1 MKRSSLFP
9 ASALTAAVCAALAV
23 SALPSPEAV
32 AHGQPMQFE
41 RVGTFVVCENT
52 SCDRSQVEE
61 TVAEIVA
68 ASADGRTLVYTDSP
82 QGVIGLVDISDPS
95 KPKGLG
101 VVKLD
106 GEPTSVD
113 VAGRYALVAVNTSE
127 SFTQPSGHLAVFDLH
142 ACRDDVPACAPVA
155 KLDMGGQPDAVDVSP
170 DGRYAAV
177 AIENERDEDVNDG
190 ALPQFPAGFLNV
202 VELKGAPAH
211 WTVDKVELT
220 GLAHVAPED
229 PEPEFVKIN
238 RFNVAAVTL
247 QENNHVALVHL
258 PTRKVIRDFSAGAV
272 SLDRIDVLENDVIE
286 PTGSLADVKREPD
299 AIAWVG
305 DWRLATANEGDLEGG
320 SRGFSIFL
328 PGGHVLFDAGN
339 SFEHVAIRHGH
350 YPETRSENKGSEP
363 EGIAVGE
370 YGDDRFIFVGSER
383 GSFVAVYRDRGLGKP
398 EFVQIL
404 PTGIGPEGL
413 LPLPKRNLFVAA
425 TEVDEGY
432 RSQINLFRLQ
442 RGAPS
447 YPNIVSA
454 AAEGDER
461 GRGRGRPPVE
471 EGAPIGWGALSAL
484 AADRRDPHT
493 LYTVHDS
500 VYAQSRIYTL
510 DVGETPA
517 VITKA
522 TVLAKD
528 GAPVNYDLEGLVQRA
543 DGSFWAVSEGAGNA
557 PNAASKNL
565 LVEIAADG
573 TVLREI
579 QLPAAVNARQT
590 SSGFEGV
597 TVTGSG
603 ASEKVYVAF
612 QREWQGDPRGFVR
625 IGEYRPA
632 SDEWRFFF
640 YPLDP
645 VASPAGGWVGLSE
658 ITALGDDRF
667 AVIERDNQL
676 GPNARIK
683 KIAVFSIAGFD
694 PQPEPPAG
702 TPPAFPVVEKSTAV
716 DVLPLMQARNG
727 YVLDKLEG
735 FAIAKNGKA
744 YAVTDNDGVDDSSG
758 ETQFFR
764 LGRFGK
770 K

>member
-1 MKRSSLFP
+1 MPIPKPL
-9 ASALTAAVCAALAV
+9 AAAGLTLSIAALAV
-23 SALPSPEAV
+23 VAALPAPEAI
-32 AHGQPMQFE
+32 ARGGPMQFE

-52 SCDRSQVEE
+52 SCDTSKVEE

-68 ASADGRTLVYTDSP
+68 ASDDGRTLVYTDSP

-95 KPKGLG
+95 RPKGLG

-106 GEPTSVD
+106 GEPTSVA
-113 VAGRYALVAVNTSE
+113 VAGRYALVAVNTSP
-127 SFTQPSGHLAVFDLH
+127 SFTDPSGHLAVFDLH

-170 DGRYAAV
+170 DGRYAAI

-190 ALPQFPAGFLNV
+190 AIPQLPAGFLNV
-202 VELKGAPAH
+202 VELKGAPDT
-211 WTVDKVELT
+211 WQVDKVELT
-220 GLAHVAPED
+220 GLAEIAPSD

-247 QENNHVALVHL
+247 QENNHVVLVHL
-258 PTRKVIRDFSAGAV
+258 PTRKVIGDFPAGAV
-272 SLDRIDVLENDVIE
+272 SLAEIDIEENDVIE
-286 PTGSLADVKREPD
+286 PVGALADVKREPD

-320 SRGFSIFL
+320 SRGFSVFL
-328 PGGHVLFDAGN
+328 PNGKVLFDAGN
-339 SFEHVAIRHGH
+339 AFDHLAIRHGH

-363 EGIAVGE
+363 EGIVVGE

-398 EFVQIL
+398 EFLQIL

-413 LPLPKRNLFVAA
+413 LPLPKRNLFVAS
-425 TEVDEGY
+425 TEGDDPY

-442 RGAPS
+442 RGTAS

-454 AAEGDER
+454 PADGNPP
-461 GRGRGRPPVE
+461 GRGRPPVQ

-484 AADRRDPHT
+484 AADRRDPHI
-493 LYTVHDS
+493 LYAVHDS
-500 VYAQSRIYTL
+500 VYARSRIYTL
-510 DVGETPA
+510 DVVGSPA

-522 TVLAKD
+522 TVLSKN
-528 GAPVNYDLEGLVQRA
+528 GATVDYDLEGLVQRA
-543 DGSFWAVSEGAGNA
+543 DGSFWAVSEGRGNA
-557 PNAASKNL
+557 PSAGSKNL
-565 LVEIAADG
+565 LIEIAADG
-573 TVLREI
+573 TVLREVE
-579 QLPAAVNARQT
+579 LPASVNARQV

-597 TVTGSG
+597 TVTGAG

-632 SDEWRFFF
+632 EDAWRFFF

-702 TPPAFPVVEKSTAV
+702 TPAFPVVAKTTAI
-716 DVLPLMQARNG
+716 DMLPLMQARNG

-735 FAIAKNGKA
+735 FAVAKNGKA

-764 LGRFGK
+764 LGQFRPR
-770 K
+770 